1 MDTRTKQRSIEIA
14 KPNICHQPNRL
25 VKPTP
30 TSSACGCPPCF
41 ALRRG
46 LPRALGVLSF
56 CSPKGSAL
64 SNVVIHIPQTDAE
77 LEACFGAFAVL
88 RPHLTVAQFLPQVRR
103 QELQGYKIA
112 AIKDAEQVVSAAGF
126 RFCEFLAW
134 GRVLYIDDLTTLPS
148 ARGKGYAGTLLDWL
162 TEQAAQE
169 GCDAVHLDTGY
180 TRHAAHRLYLSKGF
194 EMTSHHM
201 AKLIAKG

>member
-1 MDTRTKQRSIEIA
+1 M
-14 KPNICHQPNRL
+14 
-25 VKPTP
+25 
-30 TSSACGCPPCF
+30 
-41 ALRRG
+41 
-46 LPRALGVLSF
+46 LGGLSF
-56 CSPKGSAL
+56 CSHKGSAL
-64 SNVVIHIPQTDAE
+64 RNVVIHIPQTDAE

-88 RPHLTVAQFLPQVRR
+88 RPHLTVTQFLPQVRR

-134 GRVLYIDDLTTLPS
+134 GRVLYIDDLTTIPS
-148 ARGKGYAGTLLDWL
+148 ARGKGYAGALLDWL
-162 TEQAAQE
+162 TEQAAQQ